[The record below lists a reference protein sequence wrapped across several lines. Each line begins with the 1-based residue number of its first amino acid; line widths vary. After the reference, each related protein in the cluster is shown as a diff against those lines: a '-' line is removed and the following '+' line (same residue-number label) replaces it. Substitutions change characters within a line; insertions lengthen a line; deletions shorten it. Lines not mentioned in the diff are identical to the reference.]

1 MNIKPINT
9 KKDHRAAL
17 KRIEQLWDAKP
28 KTLEGDEL
36 DILLALVSAYEEKHF
51 PIPIPEP
58 VEAIKFRMDQLGL
71 SDADLTTYIG
81 ARSKVSEVLNLKR
94 PLSLPMIRKL
104 SEGLNIPAENL
115 IHEYSLAG

>member
-17 KRIEQLWDAKP
+17 KRVEQLWDSKP

-36 DILLALVSAYEEKHF
+36 DILLTLVSAYEEKHF

-115 IHEYSLAG
+115 IHEYPLAG

>member
-17 KRIEQLWDAKP
+17 KRVERLWDAKP

-36 DILLALVSAYEEKHF
+36 DILLTLVSAYEEKHF
-51 PIPIPEP
+51 PIPIPKP

-71 SDADLTTYIG
+71 SDADLTTSIG

>member
-17 KRIEQLWDAKP
+17 KRVEQLWDAKP

-36 DILLALVSAYEEKHF
+36 DILLTLVSAYEEKHF

-104 SEGLNIPAENL
+104 SQGLNIPAENL

>member
-17 KRIEQLWDAKP
+17 KRVEQLWDAKP

-36 DILLALVSAYEEKHF
+36 DILLTLVSAYEEKHF

>member
-28 KTLEGDEL
+28 KTREGDEL
-36 DILLALVSAYEEKHF
+36 DILVTLVSAYEDKHF
-51 PIPIPEP
+51 PISISDP

-71 SDADLTTYIG
+71 EDADLTTYIG

-94 PLSLPMIRKL
+94 PLSLPMIRRL

>member
-17 KRIEQLWDAKP
+17 KRVEQLWDAKP

-36 DILLALVSAYEEKHF
+36 DILLTLVSAYEDMHF

-58 VEAIKFRMDQLGL
+58 VEAIKFRMDQLDL

-94 PLSLPMIRKL
+94 PLSLPMIRRL

>member
-1 MNIKPINT
+1 MNIKPINA

-17 KRIEQLWDAKP
+17 KRVEQLWDAKP

-36 DILLALVSAYEEKHF
+36 DILLTLVSAYEEKHF

-94 PLSLPMIRKL
+94 PLSLPMIRRL
-104 SEGLNIPAENL
+104 SEGLKIPAENL

>member
-9 KKDHRAAL
+9 RKDHRTAL

-28 KTLEGDEL
+28 KTREGNEL
-36 DILLALVSAYEEKHF
+36 DILVTLVSAYEDKHF
-51 PIPIPEP
+51 PISISDP

-71 SDADLTTYIG
+71 EDADLTTYIG

-94 PLSLPMIRKL
+94 PLSLPMIRRL

-115 IHEYSLAG
+115 IREYSLAG

>member
-17 KRIEQLWDAKP
+17 KRVEQLWDSKP

-36 DILLALVSAYEEKHF
+36 DILLTLVSAYEEKHF

-115 IHEYSLAG
+115 IHEYSLAE